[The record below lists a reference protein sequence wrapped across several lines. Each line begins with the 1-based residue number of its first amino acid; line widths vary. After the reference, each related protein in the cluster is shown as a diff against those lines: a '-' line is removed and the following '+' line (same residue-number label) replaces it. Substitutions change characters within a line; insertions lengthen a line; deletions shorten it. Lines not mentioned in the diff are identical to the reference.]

1 MSKIVS
7 RKYLL
12 PFILVASLFFCW
24 GFAHSILDILNKH
37 FQDLLHISKAK
48 SAYIQLVLYG
58 GYFIMAIPAGIII
71 RRWGYKAG
79 VLTGLLLYGL
89 GALLFVPGEQMM
101 SFHFFLPLHHRLR
114 PDLFGDS
121 RQSVCHRFGRSRYRH
136 LAP

>member
-1 MSKIVS
+1 MSQIVS

-37 FQDLLHISKAK
+37 FQDLLQISKAD
-48 SAYIQLVLYG
+48 SADVQLVLYG
-58 GYFIMAIPAGIII
+58 GYFIMAIPAGMII

-89 GALLFVPGEQMM
+89 GALLFVPGERMM
-101 SFHFFLPLHHRLR
+101 SFHFFLLC
-114 PDLFGDS
+114 LFIIGLIGFFF
-121 RQSVCHRFGRSRYRH
+121 QLFIFFFI
-136 LAP
+136 